1 MFSQSKLTGCEFKAV
16 FTETETFPSNKLCSA
31 LTLVLISSVADH
43 VYIMIIIQP
52 TKL

>member
-1 MFSQSKLTGCEFKAV
+1 MFSQSKLAGCELKAV
-16 FTETETFPSNKLCSA
+16 FTETETFPSIKLCSL
-31 LTLVLISSVADH
+31 LTLVLVHSMIDH